1 MDLQPEEIA
10 PGPEAGAKFSSRRLI
25 YLPTIFIIPL
35 VLLVYTLWPSEP
47 YTLYIADPVQRGLD
61 GSQVINILGDEGY
74 VSLSLLA
81 SYDIEAVV
89 KSTNRMRDY
98 SAQVSR
104 YDFALAW
111 GDLNREDIDD
121 TISYA
126 QGMRFYTYRW
136 SAETTVSP
144 AYIGSHSANVHII
157 HSDKNILKKVG
168 GIRKNDHIRLQG
180 YLVQVNFPYGPWRS
194 SLTRT
199 DSGNGAC
206 EIMYVT
212 DVQVLN

>member
-1 MDLQPEEIA
+1 
-10 PGPEAGAKFSSRRLI
+10 
-25 YLPTIFIIPL
+25 
-35 VLLVYTLWPSEP
+35 LLVYTLWPSEP
-47 YTLYIADPVQRGLD
+47 YTLYIADPVQNGLD

-157 HSDKNILKKVG
+157 HSDKNTLKKVR